1 MIKKLSFFGFVLC
14 LPVILCFPAAY
25 NSFGQDTFLAGRM
38 LVAVPNMRDPYF
50 KHAVVYMVQHDA
62 KGALGLIINRK
73 MGVGSLAEML
83 AELGRRTDNDRQIDL
98 YLGGPVSLRKVFVL
112 HSDDFSAGGTL
123 TSPAGISMT
132 GDISVIDAIAEG
144 HEPRQMRFMMGYA
157 GWAAGQLEREIG
169 RGDWLDA
176 APDKALIFE
185 SVGDTEEIWRRA
197 QEKAGLTL

>member
-1 MIKKLSFFGFVLC
+1 MMKRSLFVGFVLC
-14 LPVILCFPAAY
+14 FSVFLGFFAAY
-25 NSFGQDTFLAGRM
+25 NSFGQDRFLAGRM
-38 LVAVPNMRDPYF
+38 LVAVPKIRDPYF
-50 KHAVVYMVQHDA
+50 QHAVVYIIRHDA

-73 MGVGSLAEML
+73 IGVGSLAKML
-83 AELGRRTDNDRQIDL
+83 AELGRRTDKDRQIDL
-98 YLGGPVSLRKVFVL
+98 YFGGPVSVSKVFVL
-112 HSDDFSAGGTL
+112 HSDDFGARGTL

-132 GDISVIDAIAEG
+132 GNISIIDAIAEG

-157 GWAAGQLEREIG
+157 GWAAGQLEKEID

>member
-1 MIKKLSFFGFVLC
+1 MMKKFCFFGFVLC
-14 LPVILCFPAAY
+14 LPAILYLSAA
-25 NSFGQDTFLAGRM
+25 NNLFGQETFLAGRM

-73 MGVGSLAEML
+73 MGVGSLAEMF

-98 YLGGPVSLRKVFVL
+98 YLGGPVSLRNVFVL
-112 HSDDFSAGGTL
+112 HSDDFSVGATL

-144 HEPRQMRFMMGYA
+144 HEPRQMRFMMGYS
-157 GWAAGQLEREIG
+157 GWGAGQLEQEID

-185 SVGDTEEIWRRA
+185 SVGDTEEIWRLA
-197 QEKAGLTL
+197 KKKAGLTL